1 MAQLI
6 VRGLDDDVKRRLQR
20 RAEGHNRSLE
30 AEVRAILGAA
40 AFASSPPP
48 APLGSRI
55 AQRFAGLGLTE
66 TIPEMRGDAARPAQF
81 HE

>member
-6 VRGLDDDVKRRLQR
+6 VRGLDDDIKRRLQK
-20 RAEGHNRSLE
+20 RAEAHNRSLE
-30 AEVRAILGAA
+30 AEVRDILRAA
-40 AFASSPPP
+40 AFAPSPSP

-66 TIPEMRGDAARPAQF
+66 TIPEMRGEAARAAQF
-81 HE
+81 DE

>member
-6 VRGLDDDVKRRLQR
+6 VRGLDDDIKRRLR
-20 RAEGHNRSLE
+20 SRAEARNRSLE
-30 AEVRAILGAA
+30 AEVRDILRAA
-40 AFASSPPP
+40 AFATAPSP

-66 TIPEMRGDAARPAQF
+66 TMPELRGEAARAVQF
-81 HE
+81 ED

>member
-6 VRGLDDDVKRRLQR
+6 VRDLDDDIKRRLQQ
-20 RAEGHNRSLE
+20 RAEAHNRSLE
-30 AEVRAILGAA
+30 AEVREILGAA
-40 AFASSPPP
+40 AFATLPPP

-66 TIPEMRGDAARPAQF
+66 TIPEIRGEAARPAQF
-81 HE
+81 DD

>member
-6 VRGLDDDVKRRLQR
+6 VRGLDDDIKRRLQK
-20 RAEGHNRSLE
+20 RAEARNRSLE
-30 AEVRAILGAA
+30 AEVRDILRAA
-40 AFASSPPP
+40 AVATSPSP

-66 TIPEMRGDAARPAQF
+66 TFLELHGEEARAARF
-81 HE
+81 ED